1 MNPSPVRRPLVR
13 RDDGKL
19 TGPPR
24 RRRCPSPRDDPRR
37 HSCHARGTHSK
48 SLQMT
53 GNADRPRSI
62 RFENLMNRC
71 DRARDEPVRVN
82 CHGIFHPV
90 DTNKLH
96 TLISPRYRRID
107 WMKHVEGSSTTQME
121 MSPFRQ
127 THARTPKRSSGRIRG
142 RLRGTW
148 NRSSTPLRTLTCPKF
163 AFTPSTFAVD
173 GWRKRRRK
181 RRKKRPTN

>member
-24 RRRCPSPRDDPRR
+24 RRRCPSPRDDRRR

-96 TLISPRYRRID
+96 TLISPPVSANRLDETRRGFVD
-107 WMKHVEGSSTTQME
+107 DTNGNVTL
-121 MSPFRQ
+121 Q
-127 THARTPKRSSGRIRG
+127 TDTRADTEKILRSH
-142 RLRGTW
+142 
-148 NRSSTPLRTLTCPKF
+148 
-163 AFTPSTFAVD
+163 
-173 GWRKRRRK
+173 
-181 RRKKRPTN
+181 